1 MQKDELLDTWEVID
15 REGALIQ
22 KGRIK
27 VPYTW
32 AAGEV
37 ASKFLIGLRDERKIY
52 GLRCSKCGTVFVP
65 PKKLCT
71 RCFIPM
77 SEWKEVSDEGVL
89 ETFTIV
95 HYGEPSIHPVKP
107 PFAYGIIRLG
117 GADTGLV
124 HLIGEADLP
133 SLKEGMKMK
142 AVFREER
149 RGSYLDI
156 KYFKPI

>member
-1 MQKDELLDTWEVID
+1 MQEDKLSDVWEVID
-15 REGALIQ
+15 KGGELIQ

-37 ASKFLIGLRDERKIY
+37 ASKFLVGLRDEKKIY
-52 GLRCSKCGTVFVP
+52 GIRCSKCGMVFVP

-71 RCFIPM
+71 HCFIQM
-77 SEWKEVSDEGVL
+77 SEWREVSDKGVL
-89 ETFTIV
+89 ETFTVV
-95 HYGEPSIHPVKP
+95 HYSEPSTHPMKP
-107 PFAYGIIRLG
+107 PFAYGIIKLG

-124 HLIGEADLP
+124 HLIGEANLT
-133 SLKEGMKMK
+133 SLKEGMEMK

-149 RGSYLDI
+149 QGSYLDI